1 MSIVDFTDHINS
13 LPFMRTPFT
22 DEEAHQLAR
31 IILTRT
37 GHLIAD

>member
-1 MSIVDFTDHINS
+1 MSISDFTDHINS
-13 LPFMRTPFT
+13 LPLMRTPFT